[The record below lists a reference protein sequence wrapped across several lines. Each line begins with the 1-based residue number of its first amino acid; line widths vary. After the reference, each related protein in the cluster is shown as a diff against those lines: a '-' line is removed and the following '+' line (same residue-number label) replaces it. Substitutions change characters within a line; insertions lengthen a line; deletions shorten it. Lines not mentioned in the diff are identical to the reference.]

1 MRKLL
6 MATAAAVLLSSPVLA
21 ADLAPMP
28 VEPAAPVYMPFTWT
42 GFYVG
47 VHAGYAWGDEDDDLD
62 GRFEEREI
70 IVEGPAASF
79 DVNGFLGG
87 AHAGYNV
94 QFDSFVIGLEGDV
107 DFSGADGDHEFSAS
121 DGLITG
127 NLSLD
132 SNWQASIRARAGFA
146 FDRTLIY
153 ATGGVAFADADLEF
167 NGSDGVGDFDFSD
180 SQTFTGWT
188 IGLGAEYAFTDNL
201 IGRLEARYTDFGSPD
216 FDLDGF
222 DDTFDVDGR
231 DVNVDWTQFSVLAG
245 ISYKF

>member
-6 MATAAAVLLSSPVLA
+6 LATAAAVLLSTPTLA
-21 ADLAPMP
+21 VDLAPAP
-28 VEPAAPVYMPFTWT
+28 VEPAPVYLPFTWT

-47 VHAGYAWGDEDDDLD
+47 VHAGYAWGDVDDDLD
-62 GRFEEREI
+62 DRFEENDFPVDHRADGLDI
-70 IVEGPAASF
+70 
-79 DVNGFLGG
+79 DGFIGG

-94 QFDSFVIGLEGDV
+94 QFDSFVIGIEGDV

-167 NGSDGVGDFDFSD
+167 NGSDDVGDSI
-180 SQTFTGWT
+180 SPIARPSPVGRSVSAPNTRSPTTSSHAWKPATPTSAVRTLTSMVST
-188 IGLGAEYAFTDNL
+188 I
-201 IGRLEARYTDFGSPD
+201 RLMSTAVT
-216 FDLDGF
+216 
-222 DDTFDVDGR
+222 
-231 DVNVDWTQFSVLAG
+231 
-245 ISYKF
+245 

>member
-6 MATAAAVLLSSPVLA
+6 IATAAAVLLSTPTLA
-21 ADLAPMP
+21 ADLAPAP
-28 VEPAAPVYMPFTWT
+28 VEPAPVYMPFTWT

-47 VHAGYAWGDEDDDLD
+47 VHAGYAWGDVGDDLD
-62 GRFEEREI
+62 DRFDDR
-70 IVEGPAASF
+70 VVDHKASDF
-79 DVNGFLGG
+79 DIDGFIGG

-94 QFDSFVIGLEGDV
+94 QFDSFVIGLEGDIDFAGIDGDR
-107 DFSGADGDHEFSAS
+107 DFSAFGGDT
-121 DGLITG
+121 TG

-180 SQTFTGWT
+180 GQTFTGWT
-188 IGLGAEYAFTDNL
+188 IGLGAEYAFTDNV
-201 IGRLEARYTDFGSPD
+201 IARLEARYTDFGSPD

-222 DDTFDVDGR
+222 EDRFVVDGS
-231 DVNVDWTQFSVLAG
+231 DLNVDWTQFSVLAG

>member
-6 MATAAAVLLSSPVLA
+6 LATAAAVLLSTPTLA
-21 ADLAPMP
+21 ADLAPAP
-28 VEPAAPVYMPFTWT
+28 VEPAPVYMPFSWT

-47 VHAGYAWGDEDDDLD
+47 VHAGYAWGDVEDDLD
-62 GRFEEREI
+62 DRFEENGHP
-70 IVEGPAASF
+70 VDHKASDF
-79 DVNGFLGG
+79 DIDGFIGG

-94 QFDSFVIGLEGDV
+94 QFDSFVIGLEGDI
-107 DFSGADGDHEFSAS
+107 DFAGADGDHDFSA
-121 DGLITG
+121 DGGDITG

-132 SNWQASIRARAGFA
+132 SSWQASIRARAGFA

-167 NGSDGVGDFDFSD
+167 NGSDDVGDFDFSD
-180 SQTFTGWT
+180 GQTFTGWT
-188 IGLGAEYAFTDNL
+188 IGLGAEYAFTDNV
-201 IGRLEARYTDFGSPD
+201 IARLEARYTDFGNPD

-222 DDTFDVDGR
+222 DDRFDLDGR
-231 DVNVDWTQFSVLAG
+231 DLNVDWTQFSVLAG

>member
-6 MATAAAVLLSSPVLA
+6 IATAAAVLLSTPTLA
-21 ADLAPMP
+21 ADLAPAP
-28 VEPAAPVYMPFTWT
+28 VEPAPVYMPFTWT

-47 VHAGYAWGDEDDDLD
+47 VHAGYAWGDLDDDLD
-62 GRFEEREI
+62 DRFDDGVLDDRG
-70 IVEGPAASF
+70 EGLDA
-79 DVNGFLGG
+79 DGFIGG

-94 QFDSFVIGLEGDV
+94 QFDSFVIGLEGDIDFAGIDGDR
-107 DFSGADGDHEFSAS
+107 DFSALGGD
-121 DGLITG
+121 ITG

-153 ATGGVAFADADLEF
+153 ATGGVAFADTDLEF
-167 NGSDGVGDFDFSD
+167 NGSDDIGDFDFSD
-180 SQTFTGWT
+180 GQTFTGWT
-188 IGLGAEYAFTDNL
+188 IGLGAEYAFTDNV
-201 IGRLEARYTDFGSPD
+201 IARLEARYTDFGSPD

-222 DDTFDVDGR
+222 EDRFVVDGS
-231 DVNVDWTQFSVLAG
+231 DLNVDWTQFSVLAG